1 MTGTC
6 GCLFIREEMNMATGA
21 FDVSNFEQTL
31 RNLYSYWTYIR
42 NDEQKIA
49 EVNLDDVRDG
59 LTTILIFCNERFGG
73 TSALFDTPNEDFYE
87 LVDAALIDAGLK

>member
-1 MTGTC
+1 
-6 GCLFIREEMNMATGA
+6 MATGA

-31 RNLYSYWTYIR
+31 RNLYSYWTYICD
-42 NDEQKIA
+42 DEQKIA

-59 LTTILIFCNERFGG
+59 LTTILIFCNDRFGG
-73 TSALFDTPNEDFYE
+73 TSAMFDTPNEEFYE